1 MKPTKWKSLLLV
13 LALLLT
19 QPGFAQD
26 ALRGVLTM
34 GLGDVA
40 ATKQK
45 AEAGDS
51 NAQVAFGDALASK
64 FRSAEALQWYRKA
77 ANQGNVQAAYL
88 VGNLLLFGASGIPN
102 DQIVKPIPTEGIRWT
117 FQAATNLHANAF
129 WNMSK
134 AMQRGLGVS
143 TNLTEA
149 YAWLQLFAETVPGS
163 IVGRVELNNMAIKLD
178 SPAIQQA
185 QRLAAQF
192 KTGNWQ
198 RPVTRAI
205 PEGATSLK
213 LNGIAGGKTPLAIIN
228 GKTFA
233 EGESG
238 TIPFKPVPLTVKCL
252 KIDKDAVTIVVDGE
266 DAPRVLR
273 LK

>member
-1 MKPTKWKSLLLV
+1 MKQTKWKFLLLG
-13 LALLLT
+13 LALLIS
-19 QPGFAQD
+19 QPAFAQD
-26 ALRGVLTM
+26 QLRGLLTI

-40 ATKQK
+40 AIKQK
-45 AEAGDS
+45 AEAGDA
-51 NAQVAFGDALASK
+51 NAQVALADMLAAK
-64 FRSAEALQWYRKA
+64 YRYAEALQWYRKA
-77 ANQGNVQAAYL
+77 ANHGNPEAAYQ
-88 VGNLLLFGASGIPN
+88 VGRLLLFGASGIPN

-134 AMQRGLGVS
+134 ALQRGLGVS
-143 TNLTEA
+143 TNLIEA

-163 IVGRVELNNMAIKLD
+163 IVGRAELNTMAIKLD

-198 RPVTRAI
+198 RPVIRAI
-205 PEGATSLK
+205 PEGASLLK

-233 EGESG
+233 EGDSG
-238 TIPFKPVPLTVKCL
+238 TIPFKPVPLAVKCL
-252 KIDKDAVTIVVDGE
+252 KIDKDAVTIAVDGE

>member
-1 MKPTKWKSLLLV
+1 MKQTKWKSLLLA

-26 ALRGVLTM
+26 QLRGLLTI

-40 ATKQK
+40 AIKQK
-45 AEAGDS
+45 ADARDS
-51 NAQVAFGDALASK
+51 NAQVALGDMLASK
-64 FRSAEALQWYRKA
+64 YRYAEALQWYRKA
-77 ANQGNVQAAYL
+77 ANQGNPEAAYQ
-88 VGNLLLFGASGIPN
+88 VGRLLLFGASGIPK
-102 DQIVKPIPTEGIRWT
+102 DQVVKPIPTEGIRWT
-117 FQAATNLHANAF
+117 FQAATNLHRSACR
-129 WNMSK
+129 NMST
-134 AMQRGLGVS
+134 ALQSGLGVS
-143 TNLTEA
+143 PDLVEA
-149 YAWLQLFAETVPGS
+149 YAWLQLVAESNGGS
-163 IVGRVELNNMAIKLD
+163 IVGRSDLNTLALKLD
-178 SPAIQQA
+178 TSAIQRA
-185 QRLAAQF
+185 QTLAAQF
-192 KTGNWQ
+192 KAGNWQ

-228 GKTFA
+228 SKTFA

-238 TIPFKPVPLTVKCL
+238 TIPFKPVPLAVKCL
-252 KIDKDAVTIVVDGE
+252 KIDKDSVLIAVDGE